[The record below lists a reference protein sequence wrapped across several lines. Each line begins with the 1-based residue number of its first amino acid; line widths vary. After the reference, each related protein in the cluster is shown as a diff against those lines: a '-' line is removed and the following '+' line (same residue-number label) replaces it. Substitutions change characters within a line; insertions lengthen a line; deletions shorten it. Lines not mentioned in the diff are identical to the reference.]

1 MVFENV
7 NFSDMIK
14 QLEQM
19 GFYEVI
25 LPFMLVFTIMFA
37 LLQKIKLFGQDT
49 KNINIVVAVVI
60 AFFFVRV
67 PAIIATV
74 NQFLPKISMIV
85 IVLLMFLLILGVLGS
100 GESTGWT
107 GWPFF
112 IGMAG
117 AVLGIVWAV
126 VTSVPGISTAWP
138 RWLVITSQDKAIL
151 LAVGIFVLLLWIF
164 SDKKTDWKKVAHED
178 FGSDKFGFGGGG
190 KHK

>member
-74 NQFLPKISMIV
+74 NQFLPKISIIV

-112 IGMAG
+112 IGMIG

-151 LAVGIFVLLLWIF
+151 LAVGIFVLLLWVF
-164 SDKKTDWKKVAHED
+164 SDKKTDW
-178 FGSDKFGFGGGG
+178 DKIVEKAPGQFGFGGG
-190 KHK
+190 KKK

>member
-1 MVFENV
+1 MVFEGV

-37 LLQKIKLFGQDT
+37 LLQKIKLFGADT
-49 KNINIVVAVVI
+49 KNINIVVAAVI

-117 AVLGIVWAV
+117 AVIGIIWAV
-126 VTSVPGISTAWP
+126 ATSVPGLSTSWP
-138 RWLVITSQDKAIL
+138 RWLVLSSQDKAIL
-151 LAVGIFVLLLWIF
+151 LAVGIFVLLIWVF
-164 SDKKTDWKKVAHED
+164 SDKKADN
-178 FGSDKFGFGGGG
+178 DKFKVTKEFGPSSFGFKGG
-190 KHK
+190 K

>member
-107 GWPFF
+107 GWYFLHWNGRRSAWNCMGSCHF
-112 IGMAG
+112 SAG
-117 AVLGIVWAV
+117 NQHSMV
-126 VTSVPGISTAWP
+126 

>member
-107 GWPFF
+107 GYFLHWNGRRSAWNCMGSCHFSA
-112 IGMAG
+112 GNQHSMAKMACDYITG
-117 AVLGIVWAV
+117 QGN
-126 VTSVPGISTAWP
+126 TACS
-138 RWLVITSQDKAIL
+138 RHIRIIALDIQRQ
-151 LAVGIFVLLLWIF
+151 
-164 SDKKTDWKKVAHED
+164 EN
-178 FGSDKFGFGGGG
+178 
-190 KHK
+190 

>member
-107 GWPFF
+107 GVLSSLEWQAQCLELYGQLSLQCPESAQH
-112 IGMAG
+112 GKMACDYITG
-117 AVLGIVWAV
+117 QGN
-126 VTSVPGISTAWP
+126 TACS
-138 RWLVITSQDKAIL
+138 RHIRIIALDIQRQ
-151 LAVGIFVLLLWIF
+151 
-164 SDKKTDWKKVAHED
+164 EN
-178 FGSDKFGFGGGG
+178 
-190 KHK
+190 

>member
-1 MVFENV
+1 MVFEGV

-37 LLQKIKLFGQDT
+37 LLQKIKLFGADT
-49 KNINIVVAVVI
+49 KNINIVVAAVI

-67 PAIIATV
+67 PAVIATV
-74 NQFLPKISMIV
+74 NQFLPKISIIV

-100 GESTGWT
+100 GESKGWT

-112 IGMAG
+112 IGMVG
-117 AVLGIVWAV
+117 AVIGIIWSV
-126 VTSVPGISTAWP
+126 VSSIPGFSTAWP
-138 RWLVITSQDKAIL
+138 RWLVLSSQDKAIL
-151 LAVGIFVLLLWIF
+151 LAVGIFVLLLWVF
-164 SDKKTDWKKVAHED
+164 SDKKEDKDKFKVTQE
-178 FGSDKFGFGGGG
+178 FGPGQFGFGG
-190 KHK
+190 KK

>member
-1 MVFENV
+1 MVFEGV

-37 LLQKIKLFGQDT
+37 LLQKIKLFGADT
-49 KNINIVVAVVI
+49 KNINIVVAAVI

-67 PAIIATV
+67 PTIIATV
-74 NQFLPKISMIV
+74 QQFLPKVSMIV
-85 IVLLMFLLILGVLGS
+85 LVLLMFLLILGVLGS

-112 IGMAG
+112 IGMIG
-117 AVLGIVWAV
+117 AVLGIIWAV
-126 VTSVPGISTAWP
+126 ATSVPGLSTSWP
-138 RWLVITSQDKAIL
+138 RWLVLSSQDKAIL

-164 SDKKTDWKKVAHED
+164 SDKKTDWNKVVEKAP
-178 FGSDKFGFGGGG
+178 GQFGFGGGG
-190 KHK
+190 KQK